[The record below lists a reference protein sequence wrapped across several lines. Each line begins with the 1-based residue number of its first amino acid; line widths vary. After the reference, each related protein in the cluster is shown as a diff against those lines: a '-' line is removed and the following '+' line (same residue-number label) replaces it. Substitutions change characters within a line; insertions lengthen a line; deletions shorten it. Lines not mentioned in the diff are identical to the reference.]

1 MFCISICNVVAP
13 GVLEIKQ
20 FDDQVKIRLVL
31 ELISGISTVIQ
42 KLLDF
47 LNATA
52 IFVTAGGLLPF
63 PCFEKMKGRVGGVSE
78 KKRNGWGT

>member
-42 KLLDF
+42 NCLISSMQPQF
-47 LNATA
+47 L
-52 IFVTAGGLLPF
+52 
-63 PCFEKMKGRVGGVSE
+63 
-78 KKRNGWGT
+78 